1 MSLRVAQATPTA
13 ADVVS
18 GSAAVVQSG
27 NTTNVQMLS
36 SRAVL
41 NWDSLDTSY
50 NETLNFL
57 KESNFAVLNRVINGG
72 PTQFYGSLFAENG
85 SVFFVNT
92 RGLVFGP
99 TAYIQANQFVG
110 SSLDITNTDFMNGQ
124 YAFSGG
130 SGAVVNQGDIIAQ
143 SVALIGKKVL
153 NSGTIT
159 SQEGYVVMAAGDRVL
174 LGKPGESIFVELDSP
189 GVLEP
194 MDTQIS
200 DVPADVTNEGLI
212 NAENG
217 TIVLAA
223 GDSFSRAVANIGT
236 LATAAGKIT
245 VDAARIENRGTINAD
260 AVEGDGGS
268 ISLTATEEVVLGS
281 GSLTTAN
288 AGANGDG
295 GEIIAYS
302 PKNAL
307 FQEGALVEA
316 KGGSESG
323 NGGFFE
329 LSGLEYVN
337 ILGDIDLTSSS
348 GRAGTFFIDPYNI
361 IIDDSG
367 MEEGDDDDGPWK
379 AYGNSR
385 GYSHLD
391 IDVLEG
397 YLDKGNVTIS
407 TEHAGGNHGCHS
419 QQEGWVLFDADR
431 DLQDG
436 TSGGSGNS
444 LNVYAD
450 DDIRLKSGI
459 NFSGDGSVYL
469 NAGDDILLGW
479 DGSNAGIL
487 LQGNGNLT
495 MIAKSG
501 DEITVGGSGIT
512 LNGNG
517 NATLRANSHIN
528 VNADISTGGE
538 LKLFADDDHDYG
550 GDMHSTA
557 SLHAGGNMEIRGN
570 DVVLGG
576 PVNAGGNLTI
586 TGRDCYPPEWGNVW
600 AQSTLD
606 AGGDIEISV
615 TGKWNSNYYP
625 GTITLEGDV
634 TAGGDIKLYNDT
646 YTTNLTGNGVKLQ
659 AGHDV
664 FLLNDGLGDTKSEN
678 CTFLQGQDKLAIIA
692 GAGDGVS
699 NGQIHADLT
708 KISVAGSS
716 LTLEQDLDLDTA
728 NYLLGNQNNTHLTLI
743 SNNGSVTSTTGAN
756 AANQWKSIGAHAED
770 NITLAKSG
778 SPETIKLG
786 NSGTPG
792 ISLWAENG
800 YIDIDGFN
808 VKNSPINPTGS
819 LEAGT
824 TLDIDVVHGIDLG
837 GDVTSGSDMRLH
849 ADTDTRWGHDV
860 VVGGHINA
868 GGTLDIEGTNVDIQ
882 SAHSDS
888 DMSLYAH
895 GLYAAGSEP
904 EPLVGSGDVYV
915 HGELTSGGKIELRA
929 TEFGPG
935 GATTGPGFEDG
946 TNPYSADGTI
956 YLWDDVTAGDDI
968 LIHNNTWT
976 EGGIKLDSNEN
987 IEIWGT
993 LTGAGGLTLEAG
1005 VIEPGAAA
1013 DQDNIT
1019 LHKEVTAAGELE
1031 MTAGND
1037 IFAHSKLTTTG
1048 TTGQGDMN
1056 LNAGDDIRLKAT
1068 PASADSAD
1076 DMTLT
1081 AHLDPQNPGSGDVE
1095 VSGTLN
1101 AGGNIEISSSDTTT
1115 YLYDDVTAGC
1125 DLFLNNNTW
1134 ADDDVTLSAGGDARV
1149 RNGSTLT
1156 GEGDLTVKAVD
1167 NIEFTGAVQAA
1178 DNLILKAGS
1187 DVIARSTL
1195 TTTNGNIE
1203 ISSSD
1208 TTTYLYDDVTAF
1220 GDLYI
1225 YNNTIVKA
1233 SGKTLKSTGDDVILA
1248 QDKTLVSEYDLTI
1261 EADDD
1266 IKLGMDTSGGN
1277 QQGWIGSGGDVT
1289 TEGDLILDAG
1299 DDIYAHGN
1307 LISNNGD
1314 IEIYSSDL
1322 TTYLG
1327 GDVTAAE
1334 NVLLNNNTKLNGSGE
1349 QTVEAGGTLTAN
1361 GYVRKYTSGDMWL
1374 LARGT
1379 DEGSK
1384 SIDLLY
1390 NDDGPGTS
1398 TYNGNL
1404 WILGAGDVQIS
1415 DDVTTFGPSCSHLS
1429 GTPCSGWETGGV
1441 AIVSQEGKIY
1451 TAGDA
1456 DETLNVSVTG
1466 NSDHE
1471 LGLGIYNPSVEEDA
1485 RAAIAIVSPEELK
1498 IGDSAKLEAFGRYYD
1513 DVDDRSAIS
1522 FLDKPDIEIPV
1533 EGPVRNEGDPF
1544 DIAIYIA
1551 SLDSDVT
1558 VTAATSILS
1567 REPIEDDGEGEYE
1580 CVPKGAMVIDAKTN
1594 IILGGEFVTSLE
1606 SEAVGGRAEAGDRL
1620 ELASRDTEW
1629 LDDATGR
1636 LPLPSNFTLPDGYV
1650 FVLRGAGL
1658 ENPDISDGRAWV
1670 LENRPV
1676 ENAPLG
1682 QMLIPATQGCPALM
1696 KWAAEELGID
1706 ERRIYIWAEIALA
1719 FDMDIQPCDA
1729 CARLKDAATILQDT
1743 EGTYIAALVMAVN
1756 QFVSVTAPLSEEQMA
1771 SIADAIARHSNDNT
1785 YYATAGQWL
1794 NALTVYFGVLST
1806 DMGWSLDE
1814 AVALVTDKY
1823 VAPAI
1828 EGGDAN
1834 LTAFIAMRLADLG
1847 G

>member
-1 MSLRVAQATPTA
+1 MKITRRLQQRYFKLSLVCIMACWMFLNMSLPVAQAAPTA
-13 ADVVS
+13 AEVVA
-18 GSAAVVQSG
+18 GSAAVVQAD
-27 NTTNVQMLS
+27 NTTNVQMFS
-36 SRAVL
+36 NRAVI

-72 PTQFYGSLFAENG
+72 PTRFDGSLFAENG
-85 SVFFVNT
+85 SVFIVNT

-99 TAYIQANQFVG
+99 TAYIQASQFVG

-124 YAFSGG
+124 YAFAGG
-130 SGAVVNQGDIIAQ
+130 SGAVINQGDIIAQ
-143 SVALIGKKVL
+143 NVALIGNQVL

-159 SQEGYVVMAAGDRVL
+159 SPEGYVVMAAGDRVL
-174 LGKPGESIFVELDSP
+174 LGKPGESIFVEVDP
-189 GVLEP
+189 AGTPEP
-194 MDTQIS
+194 MDTPIS

-245 VDAARIENRGTINAD
+245 VDAARIENWGTINAD

-307 FQEGALVEA
+307 FHEGARVEA

-329 LSGLEYVN
+329 LSGLEYVD
-337 ILGDIDLTSSS
+337 IRGDIDLTCSS
-348 GRAGTFFIDPYNI
+348 GRAGTFLIDPYNI

-379 AYGNSR
+379 AYGSSR

-397 YLDKGNVTIS
+397 YLDNGNVTIS
-407 TEHAGGNHGCHS
+407 TDDIGRNHQCHS
-419 QQEGWVLFDADR
+419 CQEGWVLFDAGR

-444 LNVYAD
+444 LNVNAD

-479 DGSNAGIL
+479 EGSDAGIIL
-487 LQGNGNLT
+487 EGNGNLT

-501 DEITVGGSGIT
+501 DEITIGGSGIT

-576 PVNAGGNLTI
+576 PVDAGGNLTI

-606 AGGDIEISV
+606 AGGDIVMSV
-615 TGKWNSNYYP
+615 TGERYSNYYP

-634 TAGGDIKLYNDT
+634 TAGGDLKLHNDT

-664 FLLNDGLGDTKSEN
+664 FLLNDGLGNTKSEN

-692 GAGDGVS
+692 GVGDGVV

-708 KISVAGSS
+708 EISVAGSS

-743 SNNGSVTSTTGAN
+743 SNEGSVTSTTGAN
-756 AANQWKSIGAHAED
+756 AANKWKSIGAHADD

-778 SPETIKLG
+778 DPKTIKLG
-786 NSGTPG
+786 NSGTPCR
-792 ISLWAENG
+792 SLWAENG

-808 VKNSPINPTGS
+808 VKNSPINPMGS

-824 TLDIDVVHGIDLG
+824 TLEIDVVHGIDLG

-882 SAHSDS
+882 SAHSDG

-904 EPLVGSGDVYV
+904 EPLIGSGDVYV
-915 HGELTSGGKIELRA
+915 HGELISGGKIELRA

-946 TNPYSADGTI
+946 TVPYSADGTI
-956 YLWDDVTAGDDI
+956 YLWDDAIADDDI

-976 EGGIKLDSNEN
+976 EGGIKLDSDEN

-993 LTGAGGLTLEAG
+993 VTGVGDLIIEAG

-1019 LHKEVTAAGELE
+1019 LHKEVTVAGELE

-1037 IFAHSKLTTTG
+1037 IFAHGKLTTTG
-1048 TTGQGDMN
+1048 TAGQGDMS
-1056 LNAGDDIRLKAT
+1056 LNAGDNIRLKAT
-1068 PASADSAD
+1068 PASADAAD
-1076 DMTLT
+1076 DMTLA

-1095 VSGTLN
+1095 VKGTLN
-1101 AGGNIEISSSDTTT
+1101 AG
-1115 YLYDDVTAGC
+1115 
-1125 DLFLNNNTW
+1125 
-1134 ADDDVTLSAGGDARV
+1134 
-1149 RNGSTLT
+1149 
-1156 GEGDLTVKAVD
+1156 
-1167 NIEFTGAVQAA
+1167 
-1178 DNLILKAGS
+1178 
-1187 DVIARSTL
+1187 
-1195 TTTNGNIE
+1195 GNIE

-1225 YNNTIVKA
+1225 YNNTVVKA
-1233 SGKTLKSTGDDVILA
+1233 AGKTLKSTGDNVILA

-1289 TEGDLILDAG
+1289 TEGDLILVAG

-1361 GYVRKYTSGDMWL
+1361 GYVRKCTSGDMWL
-1374 LARGT
+1374 LAWGI
-1379 DEGSK
+1379 DEEGK
-1384 SIDLLY
+1384 SIDLFY

-1398 TYNGNL
+1398 TYHGNL
-1404 WILGAGDVQIS
+1404 WVLGAGDVQVS
-1415 DDVTTFGPSCSHLS
+1415 DDVTTFGPGCSTTS

-1441 AIVSQEGKIY
+1441 AIVSQDGKIY
-1451 TAGDA
+1451 TAGDI

-1533 EGPVRNEGDPF
+1533 DGPVRNEGDPF

-1594 IILGGEFVTSLE
+1594 VNLGGEFVTSLE
-1606 SEAVGGRAEAGDRL
+1606 SEDVGGRAEVGDRL
-1620 ELASRDTEW
+1620 ELVSRDTEW
-1629 LDDATGR
+1629 LDDAIGR
-1636 LPLPSNFTLPDGYV
+1636 LPFASDFTLPDDYAY
-1650 FVLRGAGL
+1650 VLRGAGL
-1658 ENPDISDGRAWV
+1658 ENPDIDDGRAWV
-1670 LENRPV
+1670 LEDMPA

-1682 QMLIPATQGCPALM
+1682 QLLITTIQGCPALM

-1729 CARLKDAATILQDT
+1729 CARLKDTATILRDT
-1743 EGTYIAALVMAVN
+1743 EGTYIAALAMAVN
-1756 QFVSVTAPLSEEQMA
+1756 QFASVTTPPSEEQMA
-1771 SIADAIARHSNDNT
+1771 SIAEAIARHGGDDT
-1785 YYATAGQWL
+1785 HYATAGQWL
-1794 NALTVYFGVLST
+1794 DALAKYVEILST
-1806 DMGWSLDE
+1806 DFGWSLDE

-1828 EGGDAN
+1828 EGGDVN
-1834 LTAFIAMRLADLG
+1834 LAAFIAMRLAGLG